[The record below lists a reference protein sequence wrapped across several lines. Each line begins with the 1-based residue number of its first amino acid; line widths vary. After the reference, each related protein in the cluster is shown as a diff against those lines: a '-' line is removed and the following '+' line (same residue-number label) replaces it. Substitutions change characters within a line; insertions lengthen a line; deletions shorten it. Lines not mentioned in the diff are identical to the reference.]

1 MAAQWYGARVGIS
14 GMFGKFEGR
23 GGGLVGVVWMSRL
36 KFNSVP

>member
-23 GGGLVGVVWMSRL
+23 GWRRGFSWGGLDVAIEV
-36 KFNSVP
+36 